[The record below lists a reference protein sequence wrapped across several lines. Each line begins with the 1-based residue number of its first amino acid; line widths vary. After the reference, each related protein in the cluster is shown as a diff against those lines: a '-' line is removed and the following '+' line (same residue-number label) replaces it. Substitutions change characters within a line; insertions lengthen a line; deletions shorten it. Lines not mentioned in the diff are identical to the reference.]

1 MLVSD
6 WSSTQPGI
14 HIHWCRITLHSL
26 LFFITQ
32 VSGYTWY
39 YILAVD
45 NKDKYDLKPTELPP
59 SKSVKPKSSFP
70 ESVALQYN
78 LDGTI
83 KPGFVSIK
91 DNSGK
96 IPLDTCDRDNFEYWV
111 IAPVFPGT
119 GGALLGELDKIVSV
133 ADKRILTIIVLGD
146 EYVMKLRGA
155 PGETVNM
162 STFDMNSGRV
172 KTAVC
177 TIGSDGTG
185 TFAFS
190 DASNISC

>member
-1 MLVSD
+1 MYF
-6 WSSTQPGI
+6 GI
-14 HIHWCRITLHSL
+14 ISLFIHYYSL
-26 LFFITQ
+26 LQ

-39 YILAVD
+39 YVLAVD

-59 SKSVKPKSSFP
+59 SESVKPKSSFP

-83 KPGFVSIK
+83 KPGYVSIK
-91 DNSGK
+91 DNSGN
-96 IPLDTCDRDNFEYWV
+96 IPLDTCGRDNFEYWV

-146 EYVMKLRGA
+146 TYVIKLRGA

-162 STFDMNSGRV
+162 STFDMKSGRV

-177 TIGSDGTG
+177 MIGSDGTG
-185 TFAFS
+185 SFVFS